1 MYYLQ
6 YSLLAL
12 GAILLN
18 FNLIVSMLCIIIFLL
33 ITWKNKNLNARK
45 AIICIIVFLVFFIRG
60 AYIQKNNTSKLMNVE
75 NRDLV
80 LRINDRVDIN
90 GNYLKGVGY
99 INNERVLIS
108 YTLQNED
115 EKVFFKKKFYGGKV
129 FANGSIEELKE
140 KTNFYSFDYKK
151 YNENRGVFKQVK
163 LNQIKNIKSEDS
175 IVDKIKSI
183 RAKMS
188 LKISNEIT
196 FDKSGYFEA
205 LILGDKNYLQ
215 REDVNAFKKLGISHL
230 LAISGLHLGLLI
242 SIIYYILQKLNFTSN
257 LIDNIIII
265 ILPCY
270 MGISGFSPSVIRAG
284 LMIIVYLILRRK
296 NIANID
302 SLLITFLI
310 MTIINPLYI
319 FDIGFELSFFIT
331 FSLLMSTEYIKKS
344 KNKLQSSLKIS
355 VISFLASMPILI
367 SNFYTVPYISVF
379 SNIILVPIF
388 SIIIFP
394 LVVCSYIVFL
404 LSTTIF
410 NILCKPLLNLVFYI
424 FDEIQSIL
432 LRVQSIR
439 IGNQNI
445 YVIIAIYLIIL
456 FILIC
461 LNKNKYKVSLCG
473 LATIVSFLAVNNTLN
488 SSKDLFEKLE
498 IGKSQVYYLK
508 ENGVTTLINTSNN
521 LENFYSDFRKK
532 DKVYDIINEYDSL
545 LNYEGKNKIDYLILT
560 STKKGEIGFAETLVG
575 KGIIK
580 KVVILDIHKEK
591 FNDLINLAKFKN
603 IDVLVLKENNEL
615 IKSICYYN
623 KIIKIKDIEIEV
635 VD

>member
-45 AIICIIVFLVFFIRG
+45 AIICLIVFLVFFIRG

-367 SNFYTVPYISVF
+367 SNFYTVPYISVL

-473 LATIVSFLAVNNTLN
+473 LATIVSFLAVNNTFN

-532 DKVYDIINEYDSL
+532 DRVYDIINEYDSL

-560 STKKGEIGFAETLVG
+560 SAKKGEIGFAETLVG

>member
-1 MYYLQ
+1 
-6 YSLLAL
+6 
-12 GAILLN
+12 
-18 FNLIVSMLCIIIFLL
+18 MLCIIIFLL

-45 AIICIIVFLVFFIRG
+45 AIICLIVFLVFFIRG

-215 REDVNAFKKLGISHL
+215 REDINAFKKLGISHL

-367 SNFYTVPYISVF
+367 SNFYTVPYISVL

-473 LATIVSFLAVNNTLN
+473 LATIVSFLAVNNTFN

>member
-1 MYYLQ
+1 
-6 YSLLAL
+6 
-12 GAILLN
+12 
-18 FNLIVSMLCIIIFLL
+18 MLCIIIFLL

-45 AIICIIVFLVFFIRG
+45 AIICLIVFLVFFIRG

-257 LIDNIIII
+257 LIENIIII

-367 SNFYTVPYISVF
+367 SNFYTVPYISVL

-473 LATIVSFLAVNNTLN
+473 LATIVSFLAVNNTFN

-560 STKKGEIGFAETLVG
+560 SAKKGEIGFAETLVG

>member
-1 MYYLQ
+1 
-6 YSLLAL
+6 
-12 GAILLN
+12 
-18 FNLIVSMLCIIIFLL
+18 MLCIIIFLL

-45 AIICIIVFLVFFIRG
+45 AIICLIVFLVFFIRG

-257 LIDNIIII
+257 LIENIIII

-284 LMIIVYLILRRK
+284 LMIIVYLILKRK

-367 SNFYTVPYISVF
+367 SNFYTVPYISVL

-473 LATIVSFLAVNNTLN
+473 LATIVSFLAVNNTFN

-560 STKKGEIGFAETLVG
+560 SAKKGEIGFAETLVG

>member
-99 INNERVLIS
+99 INNEKVLIS

-129 FANGSIEELKE
+129 FANGNIEELKE

-215 REDVNAFKKLGISHL
+215 REDINAFKKLGISHL

-257 LIDNIIII
+257 LIENIIII

-270 MGISGFSPSVIRAG
+270 MGISGFSPSVVRAG

-367 SNFYTVPYISVF
+367 SNFYTVPYISVL

-432 LRVQSIR
+432 LRVQPIR
-439 IGNQNI
+439 IGKQNI

-473 LATIVSFLAVNNTLN
+473 LATIVSFLAVNNTFN

-508 ENGVTTLINTSNN
+508 ENDVTTLINTSNN

-615 IKSICYYN
+615 IKSIYYYN
-623 KIIKIKDIEIEV
+623 KIIKIKDIDIEV

>member
-1 MYYLQ
+1 
-6 YSLLAL
+6 
-12 GAILLN
+12 
-18 FNLIVSMLCIIIFLL
+18 
-33 ITWKNKNLNARK
+33 
-45 AIICIIVFLVFFIRG
+45 
-60 AYIQKNNTSKLMNVE
+60 
-75 NRDLV
+75 
-80 LRINDRVDIN
+80 
-90 GNYLKGVGY
+90 
-99 INNERVLIS
+99 
-108 YTLQNED
+108 
-115 EKVFFKKKFYGGKV
+115 
-129 FANGSIEELKE
+129 
-140 KTNFYSFDYKK
+140 
-151 YNENRGVFKQVK
+151 
-163 LNQIKNIKSEDS
+163 
-175 IVDKIKSI
+175 
-183 RAKMS
+183 
-188 LKISNEIT
+188 
-196 FDKSGYFEA
+196 
-205 LILGDKNYLQ
+205 
-215 REDVNAFKKLGISHL
+215 
-230 LAISGLHLGLLI
+230 
-242 SIIYYILQKLNFTSN
+242 
-257 LIDNIIII
+257 
-265 ILPCY
+265 
-270 MGISGFSPSVIRAG
+270 
-284 LMIIVYLILRRK
+284 
-296 NIANID
+296 
-302 SLLITFLI
+302 

-367 SNFYTVPYISVF
+367 SNFYTVPYISVL

-410 NILCKPLLNLVFYI
+410 NILCKPLVNLVFYI

-473 LATIVSFLAVNNTLN
+473 LATIVSFLAVNNTFN

-560 STKKGEIGFAETLVG
+560 SAKKGEIGFAETLVG

>member
-1 MYYLQ
+1 
-6 YSLLAL
+6 
-12 GAILLN
+12 
-18 FNLIVSMLCIIIFLL
+18 
-33 ITWKNKNLNARK
+33 
-45 AIICIIVFLVFFIRG
+45 
-60 AYIQKNNTSKLMNVE
+60 
-75 NRDLV
+75 
-80 LRINDRVDIN
+80 
-90 GNYLKGVGY
+90 
-99 INNERVLIS
+99 
-108 YTLQNED
+108 
-115 EKVFFKKKFYGGKV
+115 
-129 FANGSIEELKE
+129 
-140 KTNFYSFDYKK
+140 
-151 YNENRGVFKQVK
+151 
-163 LNQIKNIKSEDS
+163 
-175 IVDKIKSI
+175 
-183 RAKMS
+183 
-188 LKISNEIT
+188 
-196 FDKSGYFEA
+196 
-205 LILGDKNYLQ
+205 
-215 REDVNAFKKLGISHL
+215 
-230 LAISGLHLGLLI
+230 
-242 SIIYYILQKLNFTSN
+242 
-257 LIDNIIII
+257 
-265 ILPCY
+265 
-270 MGISGFSPSVIRAG
+270 
-284 LMIIVYLILRRK
+284 MIIVYLILRRK

-432 LRVQSIR
+432 LRVQPIR
-439 IGNQNI
+439 IGKQNI

-473 LATIVSFLAVNNTLN
+473 LATIVSFLAVNNTFN

-615 IKSICYYN
+615 IKSIYYYN

>member
-18 FNLIVSMLCIIIFLL
+18 FNLVVSMLCIIIFLL

-45 AIICIIVFLVFFIRG
+45 AIICLIVFLVFFIRG

-99 INNERVLIS
+99 INNEKVLIS

-367 SNFYTVPYISVF
+367 SNFYTVPYISVL

-473 LATIVSFLAVNNTLN
+473 LATIVSFLAVNNTFN

-560 STKKGEIGFAETLVG
+560 SAKKGEIGFAETLVG

>member
-60 AYIQKNNTSKLMNVE
+60 AYIQKNNTTKLMNVE
-75 NRDLV
+75 NKDVV

-99 INNERVLIS
+99 INNEKVLIS

-115 EKVFFKKKFYGGKV
+115 EKVFLKKKFYGGEV
-129 FANGSIEELKE
+129 FANVNIEELKE

-175 IVDKIKSI
+175 IVGKIKSI

-188 LKISNEIT
+188 LKISNDIT

-215 REDVNAFKKLGISHL
+215 REDINSFKNLGISHL

-242 SIIYYILQKLNFTSN
+242 SVIYYILQKLNFTSN
-257 LIDNIIII
+257 LIENIIKI
-265 ILPCY
+265 ILTCY
-270 MGISGFSPSVIRAG
+270 MGISGFSPSVVRAG

-331 FSLLMSTEYIKKS
+331 FSLLMSAEYIKKS

-367 SNFYTVPYISVF
+367 SNFYTVPYISVL

-404 LSTTIF
+404 LSATIF
-410 NILCKPLLNLVFYI
+410 NILCKPLLNIVFYI

-432 LRVQSIR
+432 LRVQPIR
-439 IGNQNI
+439 IGKQNI
-445 YVIIAIYLIIL
+445 YVIIATYLIIL

-461 LNKNKYKVSLCG
+461 LNKNKYKVSLCC
-473 LATIVSFLAVNNTLN
+473 LATIVSFLAVNNTFN

-508 ENGVTTLINTSNN
+508 ENDVTTLINTSNN
-521 LENFYSDFRKK
+521 LENFYTDFRKK
-532 DKVYDIINEYDSL
+532 DRVYDIINEYDSL
-545 LNYEGKNKIDYLILT
+545 LNYEGRNKIDYLILT
-560 STKKGEIGFAETLVG
+560 STKKGETGFAETLIG

-580 KVVILDIHKEK
+580 KVVILDKHKEK

-603 IDVLVLKENNEL
+603 IDVLVLNENNEL

>member
-18 FNLIVSMLCIIIFLL
+18 FNLVVSMLCIIIFLL

-45 AIICIIVFLVFFIRG
+45 AIICLIVFLVFFIRG

-99 INNERVLIS
+99 INNE
-108 YTLQNED
+108 
-115 EKVFFKKKFYGGKV
+115 KVFFKKKFYGGKV
-129 FANGSIEELKE
+129 FANGNIEELKE

-215 REDVNAFKKLGISHL
+215 REDINAFKKLGISHL

-257 LIDNIIII
+257 LIENIIII

-367 SNFYTVPYISVF
+367 SNFYTVPYISVL

-432 LRVQSIR
+432 LRVQPIR

-508 ENGVTTLINTSNN
+508 ENGVITLINTSNN

-545 LNYEGKNKIDYLILT
+545 LNYEGKNKVDYLILT

>member
-45 AIICIIVFLVFFIRG
+45 AIICLIVFLVFFIRG

-257 LIDNIIII
+257 LIENIIII

-367 SNFYTVPYISVF
+367 SNFYTVPYISVL

-473 LATIVSFLAVNNTLN
+473 LATIVSFLAVNNTFN

-560 STKKGEIGFAETLVG
+560 SAKKGEIGFAETLVG

>member
-18 FNLIVSMLCIIIFLL
+18 FNLVVSMLCIIIFLL

-45 AIICIIVFLVFFIRG
+45 AIICLIVFLVFFIRG

-99 INNERVLIS
+99 INNEKVLIS
-108 YTLQNED
+108 YTLQKVD

-129 FANGSIEELKE
+129 FANGNIEELKE

-215 REDVNAFKKLGISHL
+215 REDINAFKKLGISHL

-257 LIDNIIII
+257 LIENIIII

-367 SNFYTVPYISVF
+367 SNFYTVPYISVL

-432 LRVQSIR
+432 LRVQPIR

-545 LNYEGKNKIDYLILT
+545 LNYEGKNKVDYLILT

>member
-1 MYYLQ
+1 MKMKKSFLKR
-6 YSLLAL
+6 
-12 GAILLN
+12 N
-18 FNLIVSMLCIIIFLL
+18 FM
-33 ITWKNKNLNARK
+33 A
-45 AIICIIVFLVFFIRG
+45 
-60 AYIQKNNTSKLMNVE
+60 
-75 NRDLV
+75 
-80 LRINDRVDIN
+80 
-90 GNYLKGVGY
+90 
-99 INNERVLIS
+99 
-108 YTLQNED
+108 
-115 EKVFFKKKFYGGKV
+115 GK
-129 FANGSIEELKE
+129 S
-140 KTNFYSFDYKK
+140 NFYSFDYKK

-175 IVDKIKSI
+175 IVGKIKSI

-215 REDVNAFKKLGISHL
+215 REDINSFKNLGISHL

-242 SIIYYILQKLNFTSN
+242 SIIYYILQKLNFSSN
-257 LIDNIIII
+257 LIENIIII

-270 MGISGFSPSVIRAG
+270 MVISGFSPSVVRAG

-331 FSLLMSTEYIKKS
+331 FSLLMSAEYIKKS
-344 KNKLQSSLKIS
+344 KNKLQSSLMIS

-367 SNFYTVPYISVF
+367 SNFYTVPYISVL

-432 LRVQSIR
+432 LRVQPIR
-439 IGNQNI
+439 IGKQNI

-473 LATIVSFLAVNNTLN
+473 LATIVSFLAVNNTFN

-508 ENGVTTLINTSNN
+508 ENRVTTLINTSNN
-521 LENFYSDFRKK
+521 LENSYSDFRKK

-615 IKSICYYN
+615 IKSIYYYN

>member
-99 INNERVLIS
+99 INNEKVLIS

-129 FANGSIEELKE
+129 FANGNIEELKE

-215 REDVNAFKKLGISHL
+215 REDINSFKKLGISHL

-257 LIDNIIII
+257 LIENIIII

-270 MGISGFSPSVIRAG
+270 MGISGFSPSVVRAG

-302 SLLITFLI
+302 RLLITFLI

-367 SNFYTVPYISVF
+367 SNFYTVPYISVL

-432 LRVQSIR
+432 LRVQPIR
-439 IGNQNI
+439 IGKQNI

-456 FILIC
+456 YILIC

-473 LATIVSFLAVNNTLN
+473 LVTIVSFLAVNNTFN

-508 ENGVTTLINTSNN
+508 ENGVTILINTSNN

-615 IKSICYYN
+615 IKSIYYYN

>member
-1 MYYLQ
+1 
-6 YSLLAL
+6 
-12 GAILLN
+12 
-18 FNLIVSMLCIIIFLL
+18 MLCIIIFLL

-60 AYIQKNNTSKLMNVE
+60 AYIQKNNTTKLMNVE
-75 NRDLV
+75 NKDVV

-90 GNYLKGVGY
+90 GNYLRGVGY
-99 INNERVLIS
+99 INNEKVLIS

-129 FANGSIEELKE
+129 FANVNIEELKE

-175 IVDKIKSI
+175 IVGKIKRI

-215 REDVNAFKKLGISHL
+215 REDINSFKNLGISHL

-242 SIIYYILQKLNFTSN
+242 SIIYYILQK
-257 LIDNIIII
+257 
-265 ILPCY
+265 
-270 MGISGFSPSVIRAG
+270 
-284 LMIIVYLILRRK
+284 LILRRK

-410 NILCKPLLNLVFYI
+410 SILCKPLLNIVFYI

-432 LRVQSIR
+432 LRVQPIR
-439 IGNQNI
+439 IGKQNI

-456 FILIC
+456 FILIS
-461 LNKNKYKVSLCG
+461 LNKNKYKVSLCC
-473 LATIVSFLAVNNTLN
+473 LATIVSFLAVNNTFN

-498 IGKSQVYYLK
+498 VGKSQVYYLK

-532 DKVYDIINEYDSL
+532 DRVYDIINEYDSL
-545 LNYEGKNKIDYLILT
+545 LNYEGRNKIDYLILT
-560 STKKGEIGFAETLVG
+560 STKKGEIGFAETLIG

-615 IKSICYYN
+615 IKSIYYYN
-623 KIIKIKDIEIEV
+623 KIIKIKGIEIEV

>member
-1 MYYLQ
+1 
-6 YSLLAL
+6 
-12 GAILLN
+12 
-18 FNLIVSMLCIIIFLL
+18 MLCIIIFLL

-45 AIICIIVFLVFFIRG
+45 AIICLIVFLVFFIRG

-367 SNFYTVPYISVF
+367 SNFYTVPYISVL

-473 LATIVSFLAVNNTLN
+473 LATIVSFLAVNNTFN

>member
-45 AIICIIVFLVFFIRG
+45 AIICLIVFLVFFIRG

-99 INNERVLIS
+99 INNEKVLIS

-129 FANGSIEELKE
+129 FANGNIEELKE
-140 KTNFYSFDYKK
+140 KTNFYAFDYKK

-215 REDVNAFKKLGISHL
+215 REDINSFKKLGISHL

-257 LIDNIIII
+257 
-265 ILPCY
+265 
-270 MGISGFSPSVIRAG
+270 F
-284 LMIIVYLILRRK
+284 
-296 NIANID
+296 
-302 SLLITFLI
+302 
-310 MTIINPLYI
+310 
-319 FDIGFELSFFIT
+319 
-331 FSLLMSTEYIKKS
+331 
-344 KNKLQSSLKIS
+344 
-355 VISFLASMPILI
+355 
-367 SNFYTVPYISVF
+367 
-379 SNIILVPIF
+379 
-388 SIIIFP
+388 
-394 LVVCSYIVFL
+394 
-404 LSTTIF
+404 
-410 NILCKPLLNLVFYI
+410 
-424 FDEIQSIL
+424 
-432 LRVQSIR
+432 
-439 IGNQNI
+439 
-445 YVIIAIYLIIL
+445 
-456 FILIC
+456 
-461 LNKNKYKVSLCG
+461 
-473 LATIVSFLAVNNTLN
+473 
-488 SSKDLFEKLE
+488 
-498 IGKSQVYYLK
+498 
-508 ENGVTTLINTSNN
+508 TTL
-521 LENFYSDFRKK
+521 LY
-532 DKVYDIINEYDSL
+532 
-545 LNYEGKNKIDYLILT
+545 GNKWIYP
-560 STKKGEIGFAETLVG
+560 IG
-575 KGIIK
+575 
-580 KVVILDIHKEK
+580 
-591 FNDLINLAKFKN
+591 
-603 IDVLVLKENNEL
+603 
-615 IKSICYYN
+615 C
-623 KIIKIKDIEIEV
+623 
-635 VD
+635 

>member
-99 INNERVLIS
+99 INNEKVLIS

-129 FANGSIEELKE
+129 FANGNIEELKE

-215 REDVNAFKKLGISHL
+215 REGISHL

-257 LIDNIIII
+257 LIENIIII

-270 MGISGFSPSVIRAG
+270 MGISGFSPSVVRAG

-367 SNFYTVPYISVF
+367 SNFYTVPYISVL

-432 LRVQSIR
+432 LRVQPIR
-439 IGNQNI
+439 IGKQNI

-456 FILIC
+456 YILIC

-473 LATIVSFLAVNNTLN
+473 LATIVSFLAVNNTFN

-508 ENGVTTLINTSNN
+508 ENGVTILINTSNN

-615 IKSICYYN
+615 IKSIYYYN

>member
-1 MYYLQ
+1 
-6 YSLLAL
+6 
-12 GAILLN
+12 
-18 FNLIVSMLCIIIFLL
+18 MLCIIIFLL

-45 AIICIIVFLVFFIRG
+45 AIICLIVFLVFFIRG

-215 REDVNAFKKLGISHL
+215 REDINSFKKLGISHL

-367 SNFYTVPYISVF
+367 SNFYTVPYISVL

-473 LATIVSFLAVNNTLN
+473 LATIVSFLAVNNTFN

-560 STKKGEIGFAETLVG
+560 SAKKGEIGFAETLVG

>member
-18 FNLIVSMLCIIIFLL
+18 FNLVVSMLCIIIFLL

-45 AIICIIVFLVFFIRG
+45 AIICLIVFLVFFIRG

-99 INNERVLIS
+99 INNEKVLIS

-257 LIDNIIII
+257 LIENIIII

-432 LRVQSIR
+432 LSVQPIR
-439 IGNQNI
+439 IGKQNT

>member
-45 AIICIIVFLVFFIRG
+45 AIICLIVFLVFFIRG

-367 SNFYTVPYISVF
+367 SNFYTVPYISVL

-473 LATIVSFLAVNNTLN
+473 LATIVSFLAVNNTFN

>member
-60 AYIQKNNTSKLMNVE
+60 AYVQKNNSTKLVNME
-75 NRDLV
+75 NKDVV
-80 LRINDRVDIN
+80 LKIYDRVDIN

-99 INNERVLIS
+99 INNEKVLIS

-115 EKVFFKKKFYGGKV
+115 EKVFLKKKFYGGEV
-129 FANGSIEELKE
+129 FANVNIEELKE

-215 REDVNAFKKLGISHL
+215 REDINAFKKLGISHL

-242 SIIYYILQKLNFTSN
+242 SIIYYILQKLNFSSK
-257 LIDNIIII
+257 LIENIIII

-270 MGISGFSPSVIRAG
+270 MVISGFSSSVVRAG

-367 SNFYTVPYISVF
+367 SNFYTVPYISVL

-410 NILCKPLLNLVFYI
+410 NILCKPLLNIVFYI

-432 LRVQSIR
+432 LRVQPIR
-439 IGNQNI
+439 IGKQNI

-461 LNKNKYKVSLCG
+461 LNKNKYKVSLCC
-473 LATIVSFLAVNNTLN
+473 LATIVSFLAVNNTFN

-498 IGKSQVYYLK
+498 VGESQVYYLK

-521 LENFYSDFRKK
+521 LENFYTDFRKK
-532 DKVYDIINEYDSL
+532 DRVYDIINEYDSL
-545 LNYEGKNKIDYLILT
+545 LNYEGRNKIDYLILT
-560 STKKGEIGFAETLVG
+560 STKKGEIGFAETLIG